1 MAKFKKTE
9 ATGFAYRAIN
19 GELKLLQNGDD
30 YITDVSLDLLSSP
43 TNRNGW
49 KYENL
54 EEHLSEFVRKP
65 ILIAYP
71 KVHGKTKIG
80 DGHNFREKTDP
91 QTGEKYAD
99 FTDPDAERM
108 VGISAFDL
116 EDVSINQRGS
126 DTWISSKGVVYSW
139 YAKQLTD
146 KLKSSEQGAGM
157 GVSIE
162 TLIEEGHVENGIEI
176 FTKWKVLGVT
186 ILADDVRPAVAD
198 AKIATLSDREAE
210 IDRMKLRVAS
220 YRGENRQIMETAHET
235 KKGTSKRMA
244 FNKVQLEALGE
255 KFDGYRIVGCSE
267 DGKNIALLSKTDN
280 CFYGYTFGDETDEV
294 ITDNIKPVALNAEAD
309 FGEDVKVALD
319 AIGAYVD
326 EIKSLTAKANDAEA
340 RADKAEA
347 KVAELTDKE
356 TKRRNKAVVAAIKE
370 LVKAYNADA
379 EEPIDDKECADI
391 VDAAEKG
398 EFSDCDNAEGEFC
411 GEEKACALVKAK
423 IFDHEAAIR
432 AKKSAA
438 AATVHS
444 WLDGLRKNNTEN
456 SETVESLLSRI
467 TK

>member
-1 MAKFKKTE
+1 MPKFKKTDGGKTYNTF
-9 ATGFAYRAIN
+9 TGK
-19 GELKLLQNGDD
+19 LKVLSKEDEFLYKVEVWLLNSE
-30 YITDVSLDLLSSP
+30 V
-43 TNRNGW
+43 NRNGW
-49 KYENL
+49 QYLNL
-54 EEHLSEFVRKP
+54 DEHRALFADTP
-65 ILIAYP
+65 ILVAYTGG
-71 KVHGKTKIG
+71 KVG
-80 DGHNFREKTDP
+80 DGHNFRMKRDEN
-91 QTGEKYAD
+91 GEAYAS
-99 FTDPDAERM
+99 FTDANAERI
-108 VGISAFDL
+108 VGWFKND
-116 EDVSINQRGS
+116 S
-126 DTWISSKGVVYSW
+126 DIRIEEKDNVRWIVGDGTIWSY
-139 YAKQLTD
+139 YAKELADMLT
-146 KLKSSEQGAGM
+146 EQGAAGM
-157 GVSIE
+157 DVSIE
-162 TLIEEGHVENGIEI
+162 TMVTDIRVENGVEI
-176 FTKWKVLGVT
+176 FDKYQILGTT
-186 ILADDVRPAVAD
+186 ILGKGVNPAVAG
-198 AKIATLSDREAE
+198 AHIRALSLED
-210 IDRMKLRVAS
+210 DLKDFKLRVAS
-220 YRGENRQIMETAHET
+220 YMETAHET

-280 CFYGYTFGDETDEV
+280 CFYGYTFGETDEV

-411 GEEKACALVKAK
+411 GVEKACALVKAK

-432 AKKSAA
+432 ARKNAA

-444 WLDGLRKNNTEN
+444 WLDGLRKNSNEN
-456 SETVESLLSRI
+456 SDTIEGLLSRI
-467 TK
+467 KK

>member
-1 MAKFKKTE
+1 MPKFKKTE
-9 ATGFAYRAIN
+9 GGKTYNTFTGK
-19 GELKLLQNGDD
+19 LKVLSKEDEFLYKVEVWLLNSE
-30 YITDVSLDLLSSP
+30 V
-43 TNRNGW
+43 NRNGW
-49 KYENL
+49 QYLNL
-54 EEHLSEFVRKP
+54 DEHRALFADTP
-65 ILIAYP
+65 ILVAYTGG
-71 KVHGKTKIG
+71 KVG
-80 DGHNFREKTDP
+80 DGHNFRMKRDEN
-91 QTGEKYAD
+91 GEAYAS
-99 FTDPDAERM
+99 FTDANAERI
-108 VGISAFDL
+108 VGWFKND
-116 EDVSINQRGS
+116 S
-126 DTWISSKGVVYSW
+126 DIRIEEKDNVRWIVGDGTIWSY
-139 YAKQLTD
+139 YAKELADMLT
-146 KLKSSEQGAGM
+146 EQGAAGM
-157 GVSIE
+157 DVSIE
-162 TLIEEGHVENGIEI
+162 TMVTDIRVENGVEI
-176 FTKWKVLGVT
+176 FDKYQILGTT
-186 ILADDVRPAVAD
+186 ILGKGVNPAVAG
-198 AKIATLSDREAE
+198 AHIRALSLED
-210 IDRMKLRVAS
+210 DLKDFKLRVAS
-220 YRGENRQIMETAHET
+220 YMETAHET

-432 AKKSAA
+432 AKKNAA

-444 WLDGLRKNNTEN
+444 WLDGLRKNNSEN
-456 SETVESLLSRI
+456 SETIEGLLSRI

>member
-1 MAKFKKTE
+1 MPKFKKSEGGKTYNTF
-9 ATGFAYRAIN
+9 TGK
-19 GELKLLQNGDD
+19 LKVLSKEDEFLYKVEVWLLNSE
-30 YITDVSLDLLSSP
+30 V
-43 TNRNGW
+43 NRNGW
-49 KYENL
+49 QYLNL
-54 EEHLSEFVRKP
+54 DEHRALFADTP
-65 ILIAYP
+65 ILVAYTGG
-71 KVHGKTKIG
+71 KVG
-80 DGHNFREKTDP
+80 DGHNFRMKRDEN
-91 QTGEKYAD
+91 GEAYAS
-99 FTDPDAERM
+99 FTDANAERI
-108 VGISAFDL
+108 VGWFKND
-116 EDVSINQRGS
+116 S
-126 DTWISSKGVVYSW
+126 DIRIEEKDNVRWIVGDGTIWSY
-139 YAKQLTD
+139 YARELADMLT
-146 KLKSSEQGAGM
+146 EQGAEGM
-157 GVSIE
+157 DVSIE
-162 TLIEEGHVENGIEI
+162 TLVENIRVENGVEI
-176 FTKWKVLGVT
+176 FDKYQILGTT
-186 ILADDVRPAVAD
+186 ILGKGVNPAVAG
-198 AKIATLSDREAE
+198 AHIRALSLED
-210 IDRMKLRVAS
+210 DLKDFKLRVAS
-220 YRGENRQIMETAHET
+220 YMETAHET

-294 ITDNIKPVALNAEAD
+294 ITDNIKPVTLNAEAD

>member
-1 MAKFKKTE
+1 MPKFKKSEGGKTYNTF
-9 ATGFAYRAIN
+9 TGK
-19 GELKLLQNGDD
+19 LKVLSKEDEFLYKVEVWLLNSE
-30 YITDVSLDLLSSP
+30 V
-43 TNRNGW
+43 NRNGW
-49 KYENL
+49 QYLNL
-54 EEHLSEFVRKP
+54 DEHRALFADTP
-65 ILIAYP
+65 ILVAYTGG
-71 KVHGKTKIG
+71 KVG
-80 DGHNFREKTDP
+80 DGHNFRMKRDEN
-91 QTGEKYAD
+91 GEAYAS
-99 FTDPDAERM
+99 FTDANAERI
-108 VGISAFDL
+108 VGWFKND
-116 EDVSINQRGS
+116 S
-126 DTWISSKGVVYSW
+126 DIRIEEKDNVRWIVGDGTIWSY
-139 YAKQLTD
+139 YARELADMLT
-146 KLKSSEQGAGM
+146 EQGAEGM
-157 GVSIE
+157 DVSIE
-162 TLIEEGHVENGIEI
+162 TLVDSIRVENGVEI
-176 FTKWKVLGVT
+176 FDKYQILGTT
-186 ILADDVRPAVAD
+186 ILGKGVNPAVAG
-198 AKIATLSDREAE
+198 AHIRALSLED
-210 IDRMKLRVAS
+210 DLKDFKLRVAS
-220 YRGENRQIMETAHET
+220 YMETAHET

-432 AKKSAA
+432 AKKNAA

>member
-1 MAKFKKTE
+1 MPKFKKTE
-9 ATGFAYRAIN
+9 GGKTYNTFTGK
-19 GELKLLQNGDD
+19 LKVLSKEDEFLYKVEVWLLNSE
-30 YITDVSLDLLSSP
+30 V
-43 TNRNGW
+43 NRNGW
-49 KYENL
+49 QYLNL
-54 EEHLSEFVRKP
+54 DEHRALFADTP
-65 ILIAYP
+65 ILVAYTGG
-71 KVHGKTKIG
+71 KVG
-80 DGHNFREKTDP
+80 DGHNFRMKRDDK
-91 QTGEKYAD
+91 GEEYAS
-99 FTDPDAERM
+99 FTDANAERI
-108 VGISAFDL
+108 VGWFKND
-116 EDVSINQRGS
+116 S
-126 DTWISSKGVVYSW
+126 DIRIETKDNVRWIVGDGTIWSY
-139 YAKQLTD
+139 YARELADMLT
-146 KLKSSEQGAGM
+146 EQGAEGM
-157 GVSIE
+157 DVSIE
-162 TLIEEGHVENGIEI
+162 TLVENIRVENGVEI
-176 FTKWKVLGVT
+176 FDRYQILGTT
-186 ILADDVRPAVAD
+186 ILGRGVNPAVAG
-198 AKIATLSDREAE
+198 AHIRALSLED
-210 IDRMKLRVAS
+210 DLKDFKLRVAS
-220 YRGENRQIMETAHET
+220 YMETAKET
-235 KKGTSKRMA
+235 TKGTSKRMA

-432 AKKSAA
+432 AKKNAA

>member
-1 MAKFKKTE
+1 MPKFKKSEGGKTYNTF
-9 ATGFAYRAIN
+9 TGK
-19 GELKLLQNGDD
+19 LKVLSKEDEFLYKVEVWLLNSE
-30 YITDVSLDLLSSP
+30 V
-43 TNRNGW
+43 NRNGW
-49 KYENL
+49 QYLNL
-54 EEHLSEFVRKP
+54 DEHRALFADTP
-65 ILIAYP
+65 ILVAYTGG
-71 KVHGKTKIG
+71 KVG
-80 DGHNFREKTDP
+80 DGHNFRMKRDEN
-91 QTGEKYAD
+91 GEEYAS
-99 FTDPDAERM
+99 FTDANAERI
-108 VGISAFDL
+108 VGWFKND
-116 EDVSINQRGS
+116 S
-126 DTWISSKGVVYSW
+126 DIRIEEKDNVRWIVGDGTIWSY
-139 YAKQLTD
+139 YARELADMLT
-146 KLKSSEQGAGM
+146 EQGAEGM
-157 GVSIE
+157 DVSIE
-162 TLIEEGHVENGIEI
+162 TLVENIRVENGVEI
-176 FTKWKVLGVT
+176 FDKYQILGTT
-186 ILADDVRPAVAD
+186 ILGKGVNPAVAG
-198 AKIATLSDREAE
+198 AHIRALSLED
-210 IDRMKLRVAS
+210 DLKDFKLRVAS
-220 YRGENRQIMETAHET
+220 YMETAHET

>member
-1 MAKFKKTE
+1 MPKFKKTE
-9 ATGFAYRAIN
+9 GGKTYNTFTGK
-19 GELKLLQNGDD
+19 LKVLSKEDEFLYKVEVWLLNSE
-30 YITDVSLDLLSSP
+30 V
-43 TNRNGW
+43 NRNGW
-49 KYENL
+49 QYLNL
-54 EEHLSEFVRKP
+54 DEHRALFADTP
-65 ILIAYP
+65 ILVAYTGG
-71 KVHGKTKIG
+71 KVG
-80 DGHNFREKTDP
+80 DGHNFRMKRDEN
-91 QTGEKYAD
+91 GEAYAS
-99 FTDPDAERM
+99 FTDANAERI
-108 VGISAFDL
+108 VGWFKND
-116 EDVSINQRGS
+116 S
-126 DTWISSKGVVYSW
+126 DIRIEEKDNVRWIVGDGTIWSY
-139 YAKQLTD
+139 YARELADMLT
-146 KLKSSEQGAGM
+146 EQGAEGM
-157 GVSIE
+157 DVSIE
-162 TLIEEGHVENGIEI
+162 TLVENIRVENGVEI
-176 FTKWKVLGVT
+176 FDRYQILGTT
-186 ILADDVRPAVAD
+186 ILGRGVNPAVAG
-198 AKIATLSDREAE
+198 AHIRALSLED
-210 IDRMKLRVAS
+210 DLKDFKLRVAS
-220 YRGENRQIMETAHET
+220 YMETARET
-235 KKGTSKRMA
+235 TKGTSKRMA

-326 EIKSLTAKANDAEA
+326 EIKSLTQKANDAEA

-432 AKKSAA
+432 AKKNAA